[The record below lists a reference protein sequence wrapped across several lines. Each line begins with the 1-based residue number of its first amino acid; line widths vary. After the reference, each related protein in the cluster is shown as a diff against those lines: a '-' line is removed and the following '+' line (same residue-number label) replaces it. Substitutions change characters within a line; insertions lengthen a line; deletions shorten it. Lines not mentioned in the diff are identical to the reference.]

1 MSHRQPLLLLVLL
14 LLPVLAAC
22 ELDPFALERDGEVRV
37 QVLAD
42 ELGDEA
48 APANGSLAGDVEFRV
63 RVVAELAD
71 GSEMVV
77 TDGTQSGRQAFGA
90 SAGTLAA
97 RRFPPSNIANL
108 RVEFHDVSVRVT
120 DGRELGLFP
129 VRYAVNIAPGSPVIH
144 DVGPVDIP
152 AGVQRTLR
160 IDFAARS
167 WLVEQEGQTIPA
179 AVFRDRVRVSIR

>member
-1 MSHRQPLLLLVLL
+1 
-14 LLPVLAAC
+14 
-22 ELDPFALERDGEVRV
+22 V

-42 ELGDEA
+42 ELGDAEA
-48 APANGSLAGDVEFRV
+48 PPNPLTGEVDYRV

-71 GSEMVV
+71 GSEVVV

-97 RRFPPSNIANL
+97 RRFPPSSIANL
-108 RVEFHDVSVRVT
+108 RIEFHDVSVRVV

-129 VRYAVNIAPGSPVIH
+129 VRYAVHITPGSPVVR
-144 DVGPVDIP
+144 DLGPVEVP

-167 WLVEQEGQTIPA
+167 WLVEQEGQIIPA
-179 AVFRDRVRVSIR
+179 SAFRNRVRVSVR